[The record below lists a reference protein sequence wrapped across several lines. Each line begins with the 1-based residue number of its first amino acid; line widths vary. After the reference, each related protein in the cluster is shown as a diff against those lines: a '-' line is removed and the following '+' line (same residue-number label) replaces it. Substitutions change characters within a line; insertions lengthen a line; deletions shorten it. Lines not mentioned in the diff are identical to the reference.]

1 MPPYAAPVGIDKKVR
16 KQLVCIKRFAAQLR
30 EILIGLERSNRN
42 EIGMNR
48 IFKRFSIG
56 IGVALGLS
64 TAALAQWSI
73 GQPGTREAP
82 QGQNRYVY
90 LVMADPLPGREAD
103 FNDGYQNVHMGD
115 LVQLPGWTGAQRF
128 RLVPDVTPRN
138 TKPLYRR
145 GNLIIWDQEGA
156 DLGKLQSDSRSAIAG
171 GKSRLIPGF
180 DYSDGGSVRA
190 TYQVIG
196 PRATR
201 PDGKKPFIPDYADNK
216 TPRPNRYIMLDFV
229 EPGAEVRDADFE
241 AALSRHVS
249 EVLALPGFSAAQRFR
264 LAAPPP
270 GATPPRLAFTK
281 YLVIWETEGSNAQG
295 LQDATAAAT
304 TAGQVKALAADAA
317 TAQSSWWV
325 PTSPFI
331 TKDDFER

>member
-1 MPPYAAPVGIDKKVR
+1 
-16 KQLVCIKRFAAQLR
+16 
-30 EILIGLERSNRN
+30 
-42 EIGMNR
+42 MNR
-48 IFKRFSIG
+48 IFKRFLIG
-56 IGVALGLS
+56 VGVALGLS

-82 QGQNRYVY
+82 KGQNRYAF

-103 FNDGYQNVHMGD
+103 FNDGYQNMHMGD

-138 TKPLYRR
+138 TQPLYRR

-156 DLGKLQSDSRSAIAG
+156 DLGKVQSDSRAAIAG
-171 GKSRLIPGF
+171 GKSRRIPGF
-180 DYSDGGSVRA
+180 DYSAGGSVST

-196 PRATR
+196 PRASR
-201 PDGKKPFIPDYADNK
+201 PDGKKPFLPDYADNK

-229 EPGAEVRDADFE
+229 EPVAGVSDADFE
-241 AALSRHVS
+241 AVLSRHVS
-249 EVLALPGFSAAQRFR
+249 EVLALQGWMAAQRFH
-264 LAAPPP
+264 LATPPP
-270 GATPPRLAFTK
+270 GTAPPRLAFTK

-295 LQDATAAAT
+295 LQDALTAAT
-304 TAGQVKALAADAA
+304 KAGQVKALATDAA

-325 PTSPFI
+325 TTSPFI

>member
-1 MPPYAAPVGIDKKVR
+1 
-16 KQLVCIKRFAAQLR
+16 
-30 EILIGLERSNRN
+30 
-42 EIGMNR
+42 MNG

-56 IGVALGLS
+56 VGVALGLS

-82 QGQNRYVY
+82 EGQNRYVY

-103 FNDGYQNVHMGD
+103 FNDGYQNMHMGD

-138 TKPLYRR
+138 IQPLYRR
-145 GNLIIWDQEGA
+145 GNLIVWDQEGA
-156 DLGKLQSDSRSAIAG
+156 DLGKLQRDSRAAIAG

-190 TYQVIG
+190 IYRVIG
-196 PRATR
+196 PRVTR
-201 PDGKKPFIPDYADNK
+201 PDGRKPFIPDYADNR

-229 EPGAEVRDADFE
+229 EPVAAIGDADFE
-241 AALSRHVS
+241 AALSRRVG
-249 EVLALPGFSAAQRFR
+249 EVLALRGWMAAQRFR
-264 LAAPPP
+264 FATPPP
-270 GATPPRLAFTK
+270 GAAPQRLAFPK

-295 LQDATAAAT
+295 LQDALTVAT
-304 TAGQVKALAADAA
+304 TAGQITALPAEAA

-325 PTSPFI
+325 TTSPFI
-331 TKDDFER
+331 TKDDFQR